1 MEISLGK
8 KRFNVKEA
16 RTDEERR
23 EGLQNKKSLNADEGM
38 IFFFDY
44 PGEYQF
50 WMKDTSIPLDII
62 FVNDEEK
69 VTKVYKANPNDE
81 RLVSSPETLYV
92 VEVSQNSGV
101 RKGDVL
107 DLDPDDDGPI
117 MKVLDENGQPQME
130 LWGGER
136 IVSRKET
143 KVLIRKAK
151 KADKEQTDSSY
162 KSLGKYFFSV
172 LHKQDNRPGEFIDSP
187 N

>member
-44 PGEYQF
+44 PGDYQF

-69 VTKVYKANPNDE
+69 VTKVYKASPNDE

-92 VEVSQNSGV
+92 VEVS
-101 RKGDVL
+101 
-107 DLDPDDDGPI
+107 
-117 MKVLDENGQPQME
+117 
-130 LWGGER
+130 
-136 IVSRKET
+136 
-143 KVLIRKAK
+143 
-151 KADKEQTDSSY
+151 
-162 KSLGKYFFSV
+162 
-172 LHKQDNRPGEFIDSP
+172 
-187 N
+187 